1 MAISDL
7 EVSSKWDQREEYRLM
22 ISAREVRSAVP
33 TGDNVKDLK
42 NMWIERG
49 SWPDLASQSLARV
62 IRLLLRVYFEKRTTM
77 EDQRM
82 GVDQATAPQSLQ
94 TAPRMNC
101 WSFLDSQWGVDK
113 YGRVKLN
120 IELMISGGSFM
131 MGLWRRLTSLICRST
146 TGKWVIFESLLSCL
160 S

>member
-1 MAISDL
+1 MWQFQIW
-7 EVSSKWDQREEYRLM
+7 KWVQNGTNWLM
-22 ISAREVRSAVP
+22 ISAREVRYAVR

-42 NMWIERG
+42 KMWIERG
-49 SWPDLASQSLARV
+49 SWPDLASQSLTRV

-82 GVDQATAPQSLQ
+82 GVDQAIALQSLQ
-94 TAPRMNC
+94 TAPRMNY
-101 WSFLDSQWGVDK
+101 WSFLDSEWGVDK

-120 IELMISGGSFM
+120 VELMISGGSFM

-146 TGKWVIFESLLSCL
+146 IVKWVIFMSLLSWFMF
-160 S
+160 